1 MVVYH
6 CPVPDYEL
14 ADRLEV
20 STDQQLKAFGN
31 LTRHRILGELLDK
44 AATATQLAGALGVHK
59 ASVSF
64 HLRVLA
70 GAGLVREVRTRQVR
84 GVVERYY
91 GRTARTY
98 DIVTDSD
105 GRGLPLRTALAELTA
120 APHWKHEVVS
130 TVRVRLPE
138 DRQAELRCRL
148 EALLAELDAAAADS
162 DNRDPQ
168 VNLTVAMFR
177 P

>member
-1 MVVYH
+1 M
-6 CPVPDYEL
+6 PDYEL

-44 AATATQLAGALGVHK
+44 AATASQLAHALGVHK
-59 ASVSF
+59 ASASF

-70 GAGLVREVRTRQVR
+70 AAGLVREVRTRQVR

-98 DIVTDSD
+98 DILTGAD
-105 GRGLPLRTALAELTA
+105 GRSLPLRTALAELATA
-120 APHWKHEVVS
+120 APWKHEIVS

-138 DRQAELRCRL
+138 DRQEELRRRL
-148 EALLAELDAAAADS
+148 GALLAELDAAAADS
-162 DNRDPQ
+162 NVGDPQ